1 MTMHTIY
8 TITFYQLEK
17 EINDSSMCFCHF
29 NCIPTKCNKPCF
41 RKSSLGKGNQKQLPR
56 SLQNITHNAIFAHI
70 SRFMK
75 YISRFIEHVS
85 LEKIKYITKAS
96 LDYTSHYFKYISQYF

>member
-1 MTMHTIY
+1 MHTIY
-8 TITFYQLEK
+8 TITFCQLEN

-29 NCIPTKCNKPCF
+29 DYIHTKCNKPCS

-56 SLQNITHNAIFAHI
+56 SIQNISHYAIFAHI
-70 SRFMK
+70 SRFIK

-85 LEKIKYITKAS
+85 LDKIKYITKAS
-96 LDYTSHYFKYISQYF
+96 LEYTSQDSEYTSQDF